1 MAYITYIN
9 GKRKVLNR
17 KKSCRKVP
25 IVNPPAYKT
34 HTTLGTYVAVISVF
48 LIFLIILAVLSSLI
62 IN

>member
-34 HTTLGTYVAVISVF
+34 HSTVETYASVLFVF
-48 LIFLIILAVLSSLI
+48 LIFLAILAVLAKMVMH
-62 IN
+62 